1 MIQVGAEGRQKS
13 LRMLRWIAR
22 TAALF
27 AVAVLA
33 AGVVAPAVAA
43 SSKTL
48 PIDEDLRAN
57 ADVLKVSMRVQK
69 PNSIWDFKFG
79 EYAVVSSK
87 FGVTET
93 TKTHK
98 LFSLIEHSRT
108 KQKFSFVMQ
117 GAGPATAKVK
127 AAQKVE
133 ADAFRDIEVS
143 PGVYVGVEPSS
154 GVTDNLVALIAIDG
168 EAPSQWTL
176 LLNVSRGS
184 AGLAV
189 QSEASWL
196 TDGTREILVT
206 PLTSAGPSKNAFDLP
221 ARGYQFSDEGKA
233 IGAVQYYAGG
243 ALGLFK
249 NVVYL
254 RRDIEPQTKLLL
266 AAAMTAIMQVKLNA
280 VAE

>member
-1 MIQVGAEGRQKS
+1 MFR
-13 LRMLRWIAR
+13 RMLRWIVGS
-22 TAALF
+22 AALL
-27 AVAVLA
+27 VAAMLVG
-33 AGVVAPAVAA
+33 GVVAPAVAA

-57 ADVLKVSMRVQK
+57 ADVLKVSMRAQK
-69 PNSIWDFKFG
+69 PNSIWDFRFG

-133 ADAFRDIEVS
+133 ADAFRDVEVS
-143 PGVYVGVEPSS
+143 PGVHVGVEPSS
-154 GVTDNLVALIAIDG
+154 GVRDNLVALIVIDG
-168 EAPSQWTL
+168 ESPSQWTL
-176 LLNVSRGS
+176 LLNVNRGS
-184 AGLAV
+184 GGLAE
-189 QSEASWL
+189 QAEASWL
-196 TDGTREILVT
+196 TDGTREILIT
-206 PLTSAGPSKNAFDLP
+206 PLTSEGPGKSAFDLP
-221 ARGYQFSDEGKA
+221 ARGYEFLDEGKA

-254 RRDIEPQTKLLL
+254 RRDIEPERKLLL

-280 VAE
+280 LAE

>member
-1 MIQVGAEGRQKS
+1 MSG
-13 LRMLRWIAR
+13 RMLRWIIR
-22 TAALF
+22 TAALVM
-27 AVAVLA
+27 VATVAGGELA
-33 AGVVAPAVAA
+33 PVVAA

-48 PIDEDLRAN
+48 PIDGDLRAN
-57 ADVLKVSMRVQK
+57 ADVLKVSVHVQK
-69 PNSIWDFKFG
+69 PNSIWDFRFG

-93 TKTHK
+93 TTSGK
-98 LFSLIEHSRT
+98 LFSPVEHSHT

-117 GAGPATAKVK
+117 GAGPSTAKVK
-127 AAQKVE
+127 AAQNVE

-143 PGVYVGVEPSS
+143 PGVHVGIEPRS
-154 GVTDNLVALIAIDG
+154 GILDNLVASIAIDG
-168 EAPSQWTL
+168 EASSKWTL
-176 LLNVSRGS
+176 LLNVNRSV
-184 AGLAV
+184 AGIAE
-189 QSEASWL
+189 QTESSWL

-206 PLTSAGPSKNAFDLP
+206 PLASEGPSKSAFDLP
-221 ARGYQFSDEGKA
+221 ARGYQFSDEGNA

-243 ALGLFK
+243 SLGLFR

-254 RRDIEPQTKLLL
+254 RRDIDPQRKLLL